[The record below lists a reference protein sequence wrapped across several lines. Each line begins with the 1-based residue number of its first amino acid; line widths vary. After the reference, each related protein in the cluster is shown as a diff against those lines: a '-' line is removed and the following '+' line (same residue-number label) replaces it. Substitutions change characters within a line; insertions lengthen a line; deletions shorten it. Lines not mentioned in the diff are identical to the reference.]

1 MKRTYQENKSLYES
15 IMRDVAK
22 TVKRHLNEEHNT
34 TMDTRV
40 VAFGPSYTM
49 GDLKSPAKQKEI
61 SDKLSSNI
69 QSKAGFAYTGN
80 KVRVQLT
87 IENMRTDESKDIFV
101 PYNTFY
107 EAAIITSAISDA
119 IKQVNLSNS
128 KFFISVEP
136 SDSFYTIRK
145 RIMNRLNE
153 IEIDAFDRIDEK
165 MQNYLNDKLSDEITF
180 ENIVKEIANCINIVN
195 KLRS

>member
-1 MKRTYQENKSLYES
+1 
-15 IMRDVAK
+15 
-22 TVKRHLNEEHNT
+22 
-34 TMDTRV
+34 
-40 VAFGPSYTM
+40 
-49 GDLKSPAKQKEI
+49 
-61 SDKLSSNI
+61 
-69 QSKAGFAYTGN
+69 
-80 KVRVQLT
+80 
-87 IENMRTDESKDIFV
+87 MRTDESKDIFV